1 MSEITLDLRKVP
13 VVRAVF
19 PFAAGLALHAFLPD
33 SAGIWNL
40 FIMGGAMLVILI
52 LVPFFFLL
60 RSGIESAVYG
70 PGTMLF
76 FFLAGSACMKV
87 SSLPA
92 ASDLD
97 GMHGFVTG
105 RVRDA
110 PVEKERSW
118 VIQVEAVRFDSDSTT
133 FALRENI
140 QVYIQKDSVI
150 PLFTPGTLWLFMG
163 ELNAIRNRGNP
174 GEFDYASYMQRRS
187 FRYYLFCS
195 SARCIDPHPS
205 ANYLPARIRQR
216 IISTWNRE
224 GQDNPAAAVLS
235 AITLGYKSELDRQTR
250 QSFTDA
256 GAMHLLAVSGLHV
269 GMVWW
274 ILDLLLRFPRHTA
287 FWRTFK
293 LVLILII
300 LWFYA
305 GITGFSD
312 SVTRSVTM
320 FSLVALSKTLNRNSN
335 IFNTLLLSG
344 FLLLLLKPERI
355 MEPGFQLSYMAV
367 FGIVTIQPQFSLLY
381 KSCSKPV
388 KWVLD
393 LVSVSI
399 AAQLGTLPLVLLYFH
414 QFPVWFIL
422 TNIVAIPIVGI
433 LLAAF
438 VLFSPFL
445 ILLPEYELF
454 SFLLLKFASILNTVI
469 GAISSLPWAVIPDI
483 FLHPIVAG
491 SLMAAV
497 VSLVGLMIYQRFI
510 ILMSL
515 LFAITL
521 TGSISAYLSFNTS
534 EKQSFEVFNFNSA
547 TIISGLYGAERNT
560 FIFSNDSSVDAYTE
574 DFIQSLKRIPGP
586 IREHKVLI
594 KGVFNKDGLNKDVAN
609 QDGPDQ
615 NSPEGMA
622 KIGEALWS
630 LSLCDLDVLVVGRC
644 SKTDLCRSFEGHNW
658 DVAIFRT
665 GYPRFREEQSRLP
678 KETIVVGDGT
688 LRDFEVEFLKQSFPG
703 AYMVKDRGAFSYH
716 FTASGDQ
723 LYLYQAEQ

>member
-19 PFAAGLALHAFLPD
+19 PFAAGLVLHSYLPG
-33 SAGIWNL
+33 SGEIWNL
-40 FIMGGAMLVILI
+40 FVISGAVLLILI
-52 LVPFFFLL
+52 LVQFFFFLK
-60 RSGIESAVYG
+60 SESVSAVYG
-70 PGTMLF
+70 LGAMLF
-76 FFLAGSACMKV
+76 FFLAGSTCMKV
-87 SSLPA
+87 LSLPA
-92 ASDLD
+92 DSDLD
-97 GMHGFVTG
+97 GMHGIVTG
-105 RVRDA
+105 MVRDG

-118 VIQVEAVRFDSDSTT
+118 VIQIEAVRFDSDSVT
-133 FALRENI
+133 FVLRENI
-140 QVYIQKDSVI
+140 QVYITKDSVI

-174 GEFDYASYMQRRS
+174 GEFDYASYMERRN

-195 SARCIDPHPS
+195 SSRCFDTHPS
-205 ANYLPARIRQR
+205 VKYLPSRIRQR
-216 IISTWNRE
+216 IISIWNRE

-250 QSFTDA
+250 QSFSDA

-274 ILDLLLRFPRHTA
+274 ILDLLFRFPRHTA
-287 FWRTFK
+287 FWRTSK
-293 LVLILII
+293 LILILII

-320 FSLVALSKTLNRNSN
+320 FSLVAFSKTLNRNSN
-335 IFNTLLLSG
+335 IFNTLLLSA

-367 FGIVTIQPQFSLLY
+367 FGIVTIQPKCSLLY

-422 TNIVAIPIVGI
+422 TNLAAIPIVSI

-445 ILLPEYELF
+445 IIFPEYELF
-454 SFLLLKFASILNTVI
+454 SFLLLKLTSMLNTVI
-469 GAISSLPWAVIPDI
+469 GTISSLPGAVIPDI
-483 FLHPIVAG
+483 FLHPVVAG

-497 VSLVGLMIYQRFI
+497 VLLVGLLIYQRFI

-515 LFAITL
+515 LFTITL
-521 TGSISAYLSFNTS
+521 TGSISAYVSFNTS
-534 EKQSFEVFNFNSA
+534 EKQSFEVFNFNNA
-547 TIISGLYGAERNT
+547 TIISGLYGAERDT
-560 FIFSNDSSVDAYTE
+560 YVFSNDSTIDAYAE
-574 DFIQSLKRIPGP
+574 DFIHSLKRIPGP
-586 IREHKVLI
+586 VREHNIVI
-594 KGVFNKDGLNKDVAN
+594 NGVSIQDGLNPDVSN
-609 QDGPDQ
+609 QEGTDQ

-630 LSLCDLDVLVVGRC
+630 FSICDLDVLVIGRC
-644 SKTDLCRSFEGHNW
+644 SRTDLSRSFEKHNW
-658 DVAIFRT
+658 DVAVFRT
-665 GYPRFREEQSRLP
+665 GYPRFSDEQPRLP
-678 KETIVVGDGT
+678 TETITVGDGT
-688 LRDFEVEFLKQSFPG
+688 LRDFEVESLKQSFPG
-703 AYMVKDRGAFSYH
+703 TYMVKDRGPFSYQ
-716 FTASGDQ
+716 FTKSRDQ
-723 LYLYQAEQ
+723 SYLDQE